1 MRFQDNVPIYVQI
14 ADEIKQEIISGKLG
28 ALDKLSSIR
37 EYSSRYQV
45 TAFTIQRAVALL
57 ESEGIIT
64 ARKGVGSFVN
74 PDAPARLRDG
84 MVAEEVQEFLRR
96 MKKMG
101 FNEEQI
107 LQQVKEGLSH
117 E

>member
-1 MRFQDNVPIYVQI
+1 M
-14 ADEIKQEIISGKLG
+14 
-28 ALDKLSSIR
+28 DKLSSIR

-45 TAFTIQRAVALL
+45 TALTIQRAVALL

-64 ARKGVGSFVN
+64 VRKGVGSFVN

>member
-1 MRFQDNVPIYVQI
+1 MGFQDNVPIYVQI
-14 ADEIKQEIISGKLG
+14 ADEIKREIISGELN

-37 EYSSRYQV
+37 EYSARYQV
-45 TAFTIQRAVALL
+45 TALTIQRAVALL

-84 MVAEEVQEFLRR
+84 MVAEEVQGFLHR
-96 MKKMG
+96 MRKMG
-101 FNEEQI
+101 FSEEHI
-107 LQQVKEGLSH
+107 LQKVKEGLSH